1 MSKYCRY
8 KSAIYVRTPGKIESI
23 NTKYCTYVLNYTNSH
38 PKFSPPQ
45 TSITFAFSSVCFFFF
60 GRINLLSLSLYEY
73 LISKNLFL
81 ITFAEDE
88 ENPVVSPIYPDT

>member
-38 PKFSPPQ
+38 PKFSPPPN
-45 TSITFAFSSVCFFFF
+45 SNDDMYDDIYSM
-60 GRINLLSLSLYEY
+60 RIY
-73 LISKNLFL
+73 I
-81 ITFAEDE
+81 
-88 ENPVVSPIYPDT
+88 